1 MVIASILILV
11 VCIHFLRK
19 HLLLKETSIKNHE
32 DFCGDLYQVAHSI
45 VAHVKITGRSHKTI
59 VCMHGWLEDFQ

>member
-1 MVIASILILV
+1 MVIASIVIIV
-11 VCIHFLRK
+11 VCIHLLRK

-45 VAHVKITGRSHKTI
+45 VAHVKNTVEAIRPLF
-59 VCMHGWLEDFQ
+59 VCTAG